1 MDRKVDSIRDREADT
16 EIGRKSGAYRVMK
29 IKEKKSCSC
38 VHEVKAWNIIYVHF
52 SRSQKAYT

>member
-1 MDRKVDSIRDREADT
+1 MDRKVDSIRDRETDT

-29 IKEKKSCSC
+29 IKEKKSCSFAFMRLK
-38 VHEVKAWNIIYVHF
+38 HGIYVHF